1 MEEQHDE
8 KCLTCERMQW
18 SRPFKVPDLQKGVT
32 GMRMMCRRTSES
44 ISCAAARSPSG
55 QCGPGAIHWARRRG
69 E

>member
-1 MEEQHDE
+1 MEERHDE

-18 SRPFKVPDLQKGVT
+18 SRSFKVSGPQGGVT
-32 GMRMMCRRTSES
+32 GKRMMCRRTSES

-55 QCGPGAIHWARRRG
+55 QCGPGAIHWAKRMG